1 MKAER
6 CDTAA
11 ERNEWIVGTSFDST
25 NDFRKEM
32 ATRFSQNQTHGLLSR
47 GGLSQ
52 VRLVKK
58 ATDSS
63 RFSQKVRSRRPLSRM
78 RLGHAHCEC
87 VSIYGVPNRTV

>member
-1 MKAER
+1 MDCRDFVRLNER
-6 CDTAA
+6 LP
-11 ERNEWIVGTSFDST
+11 ERNGDALFTKS
-25 NDFRKEM
+25 N
-32 ATRFSQNQTHGLLSR
+32 TRLLSR